1 MQAELVAEAATVD
14 YGAYSSSLS
23 NAIDGLLA
31 EAGENPAAIS
41 RSFIFNLNSKPD
53 SKHTIYLDF
62 TGHTT
67 SGTYWN
73 STYTHGASI
82 STPVYS
88 RDSSSAFSNTELRDI
103 YEIWLRVSEDYMP
116 FDVNVT
122 TKEPAK
128 SSLIKSSSSD
138 AYYGVRV
145 CIGGDSSDWYSSAA
159 SGVAVYDSF
168 TWSSDTP
175 VFVFA
180 KSLYNLPRY
189 VAESAS
195 HEVGHTLGLSHD
207 GKNSAEYYDGANGW
221 APIMG
226 SAYLPELTQWSKG
239 TYSGANNTE
248 DDIAILGSE
257 LGYRADDYAGTAS
270 SATKLVFS
278 DSEKLG
284 SGVIGKSSDVDFFW
298 FNLPDDHSVS
308 SITVGGISEV
318 TNLDVIVKLYDSS
331 KNLIKTYDP
340 TGTLYVTMDVSSF
353 AAGKYYMSVAG
364 TGKKVGSTTYYTDYG
379 SLGAYTVSCQRQH
392 VTAAE
397 YASIRAAY
405 PKFGLPAAW
414 DSLNIIEILPDD
426 LSVTNLKKAI
436 ATAGKTVGNDLIVVR
451 TTASKHTVSYS
462 SSSSALSI
470 DIAKSSYGSVS
481 IVALGPVPLT
491 INANAKSHA
500 ISISGSTVNLG
511 NLTLTNGRAAEGGGI
526 RVSGSSVVQLANCS
540 IVGNTATSYG
550 GGLYALNGT
559 VSLTN
564 CAVTGNNG
572 TNYGGNIYL
581 KYTNT
586 KLTNCTV
593 SGGSAVY
600 GAGVYV
606 FDDTTLNAYNTIIA
620 ENDGPNVH
628 KKASATINAYNVLS
642 PFTAWTAGSGNLVYD
657 SSLPLFKD
665 AAHGDYTI
673 SSVSQALNKG
683 KTSYA
688 TSAGLSASSADLA
701 GNARIIST
709 EIDLGAFE
717 NQYAL
722 TEPEFTVVSVTKAAV
737 QISIGAVENAASYV
751 VEYGTNT
758 NFANAST
765 VSFSTAGTKWITGLA
780 SDTAYYLRVASAAS
794 DEKSGYAT
802 ASAHTETLGTV
813 ATPTA
818 SVAAKTN
825 TAVQISIGSVD
836 AATAYTLE
844 YSFSDDFVDAS
855 SVTYGSAGT
864 RWITGL
870 VSGATYYFR
879 VKATAPGYGDS
890 AYCDAFSNN
899 PNATPISSV
908 TLSTD
913 APKVGETVTATV
925 APNGGTATY
934 RWYRGET
941 LISGATSASYVPT
954 ADDVGYALTVK
965 AIGVG
970 SSSGSVTATTAASVI
985 VPLTQLD
992 APTLAILAKT
1002 NTGVQISIGAVA
1014 NATSYVVDYSL
1025 SDDFSDATTVTYKNP
1040 VTIWIMG
1047 LNSGA
1052 KYYFRVKASAAAYA
1066 DSDYSATVSNYEE
1079 VATTPLSGV
1088 TLSTNAPVGGETV
1101 TATVSPS
1108 GATASYQWYRG
1119 TTAISGATSASY
1131 VPTYLD
1137 DGYTLKVVA
1146 TGTGEYSGSVTA
1158 TTASS
1163 VVYPFTQLD
1172 VPTLAILAK
1181 TSTGVQISIG
1191 AVTNATSY
1199 VVDYSLSDDFSVATT
1214 VTYKNPVTIWI
1225 TGLNSGAK
1233 YYFRVK
1239 ASAAAYA
1246 DSEYSATVSNY
1257 EEVATTP
1264 LSGVTLSTDS
1274 PIGGE
1279 AVTATVSPSGATAT
1293 YQWYRGTT
1301 AISGATSASYVP
1313 TYLDDGYTL
1322 KVVATGTGEYSGS
1335 VTATTSSSVVYPF
1348 TQLDVPTLAILAK
1361 TSTGV
1366 QISIGAVTNATSYI
1380 VDYSLSSDFSD
1391 ATTVTYKNPV
1401 TIWITGLNYG
1411 ATYYFRVK
1419 ASAAAYADS
1428 EYSATVS
1435 NNPNV
1440 SPLSGVTL
1448 STDAPKVG
1456 QEITAAVSPSGATAT
1471 YQWYRGE
1478 TAISGATSASY
1489 VPTSDDVG
1497 YALTVTATGSGNY
1510 SGSVTAT
1517 AASSVA
1523 VPLPQLDAPV
1533 ASILAKT
1540 STAVRISIGEVLNAT
1555 TYTVDYALS
1564 PDFSN
1569 ASTSV
1574 YGSYGPKWITG
1585 LTSGATYYLRV
1596 KASGPNYEDSDYCAT
1611 FTSDDD
1617 PITPIEAIALSTDA
1631 PKVGLPIS
1639 VNLLPTN
1646 STADCQWYR
1655 GETAIPGATDT
1666 TYVPTL
1672 DDVGYNLTVTVV
1684 GVGGSSG
1691 TLSAT
1696 TALTV
1701 VVPPAQLSTPNA
1713 SVLARTNSAVQVF
1726 ISTVVNA
1733 TSYTVDYALTD
1744 DFSDAQS
1751 KTFSSAGSKWITG
1764 LSYGM
1769 TYYLR
1774 VKATASGFEDSCYS
1788 AAFCNF
1794 DTPSTPLT
1802 GVTLST
1808 TAPKVGQAITAT
1820 PTPEGA
1826 VATYQWYRG
1835 TAAIP
1840 DATSAT
1846 YVPTDDDL
1854 GLTLTVMAM
1863 GTDGYAGSATAT
1875 ASSSVEV
1882 AVLKLDAPVLSIL
1895 AKTNTAVQI
1904 SIAAVANAS
1913 TYTVEYSQNSD
1924 FSGAST
1930 KTYGLSG
1937 SKWITGLSSGATYYF
1952 RVKASASGYEDSN
1965 YSAPVSN
1972 DSSLVGSTVILDD
1985 GDSLFDDGWD
1995 DDFLNALAESF
2006 I

>member
-1 MQAELVAEAATVD
+1 MQAEEVAEVAEAASID
-14 YGAYSSSLS
+14 YESYSSSLTE
-23 NAIDGLLA
+23 AIDGMLT
-31 EAGENPAAIS
+31 EAGENPSAIS
-41 RSFIFNLNSKPD
+41 RDFIFNLSSKPS

-73 STYTHGASI
+73 SAYTNGASI
-82 STPVYS
+82 TTSVYS
-88 RDSSSAFSNTELRDI
+88 RDSSSAFSHTELRDI

-145 CIGGDSSDWYSSAA
+145 CIGGDCSDWYGSAA
-159 SGVAVYDSF
+159 SGIAAYDSF

-180 KSLYNLPRY
+180 KTLGNWPKYI
-189 VAESAS
+189 AESAS

-207 GKNSAEYYDGANGW
+207 GKNSTEYYDGANGW

-340 TGTLYVTMDVSSF
+340 TGALYVTMDVSSF

-426 LSVTNLKKAI
+426 LSATNLKKAI

-572 TNYGGNIYL
+572 TNYGGNLYL

-688 TSAGLSASSADLA
+688 TSAGLSASSVDLA

-751 VEYGTNT
+751 VEYGTNA

-780 SDTAYYLRVASAAS
+780 SDTTYYLRVASAAS

-802 ASAHTETLGTV
+802 ASAHTNTQGTL
-813 ATPTA
+813 TPPTF
-818 SVAAKTN
+818 SITAKTN
-825 TAVQISIGSVD
+825 TAVQLSIGAVD
-836 AATAYTLE
+836 NATSYIVE
-844 YSFSDDFVDAS
+844 YSFSNDFVDAS
-855 SVTYGSAGT
+855 SVTYGGAVT
-864 RWITGL
+864 RWLTGL
-870 VSGATYYFR
+870 VPGATYYFR
-879 VKATAPGYGDS
+879 VKASAVGYEDS
-890 AYCDAFSNN
+890 AYSETVSNN
-899 PNATPISSV
+899 PDPTPLSSVTLSTDTPKVGEAISATVSPTDGTAAYRWYRGETLISGATSASYVPTADDVGYTLTVTAIGTGSSSGIATATTAASVIVPLQELDTPTIAIPAKIGTAVQLSIGAVDNATSYTVEYSFSNDFVDASSVTYGGAVTRWLTGLVPEATYYFRVKASAVGYEDSAYSETVSNNPDPTPLSSV

-913 APKVGETVTATV
+913 APNVGEAVSATV
-925 APNGGTATY
+925 SPTGGTAAY

-954 ADDVGYALTVK
+954 ADDVGYALTVT
-965 AIGVG
+965 AIGTG
-970 SSSGSVTATTAASVI
+970 SSSCLVSATTSANVV
-985 VPLTQLD
+985 VPLPQLD
-992 APTLAILAKT
+992 TPTITISAKIST
-1002 NTGVQISIGAVA
+1002 AVQISIGAVD
-1014 NATSYVVDYSL
+1014 NATLYTVEYSFN
-1025 SDDFSDATTVTYKNP
+1025 DDFTDVWHKTYGGAVTR
-1040 VTIWIMG
+1040 WITG
-1047 LNSGA
+1047 LSSGA
-1052 KYYFRVKASAAAYA
+1052 TYYFRVKASASGYE
-1066 DSDYSATVSNYEE
+1066 DSNYSETVSNNPDP
-1079 VATTPLSGV
+1079 TPLSSV
-1088 TLSTNAPVGGETV
+1088 TLSTDAPKVGEAV

-1108 GATASYQWYRG
+1108 GGAAAYQWYRG
-1119 TTAISGATSASY
+1119 ETLISGATSASY
-1131 VPTYLD
+1131 VPT
-1137 DGYTLKVVA
+1137 A
-1146 TGTGEYSGSVTA
+1146 
-1158 TTASS
+1158 
-1163 VVYPFTQLD
+1163 
-1172 VPTLAILAK
+1172 
-1181 TSTGVQISIG
+1181 
-1191 AVTNATSY
+1191 
-1199 VVDYSLSDDFSVATT
+1199 
-1214 VTYKNPVTIWI
+1214 
-1225 TGLNSGAK
+1225 
-1233 YYFRVK
+1233 
-1239 ASAAAYA
+1239 
-1246 DSEYSATVSNY
+1246 
-1257 EEVATTP
+1257 
-1264 LSGVTLSTDS
+1264 
-1274 PIGGE
+1274 
-1279 AVTATVSPSGATAT
+1279 
-1293 YQWYRGTT
+1293 
-1301 AISGATSASYVP
+1301 
-1313 TYLDDGYTL
+1313 
-1322 KVVATGTGEYSGS
+1322 
-1335 VTATTSSSVVYPF
+1335 
-1348 TQLDVPTLAILAK
+1348 
-1361 TSTGV
+1361 
-1366 QISIGAVTNATSYI
+1366 
-1380 VDYSLSSDFSD
+1380 
-1391 ATTVTYKNPV
+1391 
-1401 TIWITGLNYG
+1401 
-1411 ATYYFRVK
+1411 
-1419 ASAAAYADS
+1419 
-1428 EYSATVS
+1428 
-1435 NNPNV
+1435 
-1440 SPLSGVTL
+1440 
-1448 STDAPKVG
+1448 
-1456 QEITAAVSPSGATAT
+1456 
-1471 YQWYRGE
+1471 
-1478 TAISGATSASY
+1478 
-1489 VPTSDDVG
+1489 DDVG
-1497 YALTVTATGSGNY
+1497 YALTVTAIGTGS
-1510 SGSVTAT
+1510 SSCLVSAT
-1517 AASSVA
+1517 TSANVV
-1523 VPLPQLDAPV
+1523 VPLPQLD
-1533 ASILAKT
+1533 
-1540 STAVRISIGEVLNAT
+1540 
-1555 TYTVDYALS
+1555 
-1564 PDFSN
+1564 
-1569 ASTSV
+1569 
-1574 YGSYGPKWITG
+1574 
-1585 LTSGATYYLRV
+1585 
-1596 KASGPNYEDSDYCAT
+1596 
-1611 FTSDDD
+1611 
-1617 PITPIEAIALSTDA
+1617 
-1631 PKVGLPIS
+1631 
-1639 VNLLPTN
+1639 
-1646 STADCQWYR
+1646 
-1655 GETAIPGATDT
+1655 
-1666 TYVPTL
+1666 
-1672 DDVGYNLTVTVV
+1672 
-1684 GVGGSSG
+1684 
-1691 TLSAT
+1691 
-1696 TALTV
+1696 
-1701 VVPPAQLSTPNA
+1701 
-1713 SVLARTNSAVQVF
+1713 
-1726 ISTVVNA
+1726 
-1733 TSYTVDYALTD
+1733 
-1744 DFSDAQS
+1744 
-1751 KTFSSAGSKWITG
+1751 
-1764 LSYGM
+1764 
-1769 TYYLR
+1769 
-1774 VKATASGFEDSCYS
+1774 
-1788 AAFCNF
+1788 
-1794 DTPSTPLT
+1794 
-1802 GVTLST
+1802 
-1808 TAPKVGQAITAT
+1808 T
-1820 PTPEGA
+1820 PTI
-1826 VATYQWYRG
+1826 T
-1835 TAAIP
+1835 I
-1840 DATSAT
+1840 SAKI
-1846 YVPTDDDL
+1846 
-1854 GLTLTVMAM
+1854 
-1863 GTDGYAGSATAT
+1863 S
-1875 ASSSVEV
+1875 
-1882 AVLKLDAPVLSIL
+1882 
-1895 AKTNTAVQI
+1895 TAVQI
-1904 SIAAVANAS
+1904 SIGAVDNA
-1913 TYTVEYSQNSD
+1913 TLYTVEYSFNDD
-1924 FSGAST
+1924 FT
-1930 KTYGLSG
+1930 DVWHKTYGG
-1937 SKWITGLSSGATYYF
+1937 AVTRWITGLSSGATYYF

>member
-1 MQAELVAEAATVD
+1 
-14 YGAYSSSLS
+14 
-23 NAIDGLLA
+23 
-31 EAGENPAAIS
+31 
-41 RSFIFNLNSKPD
+41 
-53 SKHTIYLDF
+53 
-62 TGHTT
+62 
-67 SGTYWN
+67 
-73 STYTHGASI
+73 
-82 STPVYS
+82 
-88 RDSSSAFSNTELRDI
+88 
-103 YEIWLRVSEDYMP
+103 
-116 FDVNVT
+116 
-122 TKEPAK
+122 
-128 SSLIKSSSSD
+128 
-138 AYYGVRV
+138 
-145 CIGGDSSDWYSSAA
+145 
-159 SGVAVYDSF
+159 
-168 TWSSDTP
+168 
-175 VFVFA
+175 
-180 KSLYNLPRY
+180 
-189 VAESAS
+189 
-195 HEVGHTLGLSHD
+195 
-207 GKNSAEYYDGANGW
+207 
-221 APIMG
+221 
-226 SAYLPELTQWSKG
+226 
-239 TYSGANNTE
+239 
-248 DDIAILGSE
+248 
-257 LGYRADDYAGTAS
+257 
-270 SATKLVFS
+270 
-278 DSEKLG
+278 
-284 SGVIGKSSDVDFFW
+284 
-298 FNLPDDHSVS
+298 
-308 SITVGGISEV
+308 
-318 TNLDVIVKLYDSS
+318 
-331 KNLIKTYDP
+331 
-340 TGTLYVTMDVSSF
+340 
-353 AAGKYYMSVAG
+353 
-364 TGKKVGSTTYYTDYG
+364 
-379 SLGAYTVSCQRQH
+379 
-392 VTAAE
+392 
-397 YASIRAAY
+397 
-405 PKFGLPAAW
+405 
-414 DSLNIIEILPDD
+414 
-426 LSVTNLKKAI
+426 
-436 ATAGKTVGNDLIVVR
+436 
-451 TTASKHTVSYS
+451 TVSYS

-481 IVALGPVPLT
+481 IVALGSVPLT

-572 TNYGGNIYL
+572 TNYGGNLYL

-642 PFTAWTAGSGNLVYD
+642 PFAAWTAGSGNLVYD

-722 TEPEFTVVSVTKAAV
+722 TEPEFAVVSVTKAAV

-751 VEYGTNT
+751 VEYGTNA

-780 SDTAYYLRVASAAS
+780 SDTTYYLRVASAAS

-913 APKVGETVTATV
+913 APKLRETVTATV

-1108 GATASYQWYRG
+1108 GATA
-1119 TTAISGATSASY
+1119 
-1131 VPTYLD
+1131 
-1137 DGYTLKVVA
+1137 
-1146 TGTGEYSGSVTA
+1146 
-1158 TTASS
+1158 
-1163 VVYPFTQLD
+1163 
-1172 VPTLAILAK
+1172 
-1181 TSTGVQISIG
+1181 
-1191 AVTNATSY
+1191 
-1199 VVDYSLSDDFSVATT
+1199 
-1214 VTYKNPVTIWI
+1214 
-1225 TGLNSGAK
+1225 
-1233 YYFRVK
+1233 
-1239 ASAAAYA
+1239 
-1246 DSEYSATVSNY
+1246 
-1257 EEVATTP
+1257 
-1264 LSGVTLSTDS
+1264 
-1274 PIGGE
+1274 
-1279 AVTATVSPSGATAT
+1279 T

-1322 KVVATGTGEYSGS
+1322 KVVATGTGDYSGS
-1335 VTATTSSSVVYPF
+1335 VNATTSSSVVYPF
-1348 TQLDVPTLAILAK
+1348 TQLDAPTLAILAK
-1361 TSTGV
+1361 TNTGV

-1380 VDYSLSSDFSD
+1380 VDYSLSSDFSN

-1456 QEITAAVSPSGATAT
+1456 REITAAVSPSGATAT

-1655 GETAIPGATDT
+1655 GETAIPGATDA

-1863 GTDGYAGSATAT
+1863 GTDGYAGLATAT

-1895 AKTNTAVQI
+1895 DKTNTAVQI

>member
-1 MQAELVAEAATVD
+1 MVELDYFCRWASSVLKVCRAKDSLKRDIRRPRKLDLERLEARQLLCASLTNSPCAETAFSACDEFLVDGVRVMQAEEVAEVAEAASID
-14 YGAYSSSLS
+14 YESYSSSLTE
-23 NAIDGLLA
+23 AIDGMLT
-31 EAGENPAAIS
+31 EAGENPSAVS
-41 RSFIFNLNSKPD
+41 RDFIFNLSSKPN

-73 STYTHGASI
+73 SAYTNGASI
-82 STPVYS
+82 TTPVYS

-145 CIGGDSSDWYSSAA
+145 CIGGDCSDWYAATA
-159 SGVAVYDSF
+159 SGVAAYDSF

-180 KSLYNLPRY
+180 KTLGNWPKYI
-189 VAESAS
+189 AESAC

-207 GKNSAEYYDGANGW
+207 GKNSTEYYDGANGW

-226 SAYLPELTQWSKG
+226 SAYLQEVTQWSKG
-239 TYSGANNTE
+239 SYSGANNTE
-248 DDIAILGSE
+248 DDIAILGSA

-284 SGVIGKSSDVDFFW
+284 SGIVGKSSDVDFFW

-308 SITVGGISEV
+308 SITVGGVAEV

-340 TGTLYVTMDVSSF
+340 TDTLYVTMDVSSF

-379 SLGAYTVSCQRQH
+379 SLGAYTVSCQRH
-392 VTAAE
+392 NVTAAE

-426 LSVTNLKKAI
+426 LSAANLKKAI
-436 ATAGKTVGNDLIVVR
+436 ATAGRTVGNDLIVVR
-451 TTASKHTVSYS
+451 TTASKHTVSYA

-572 TNYGGNIYL
+572 TNYGGNLYL

-593 SGGSAVY
+593 SGGSAIY

-665 AAHGDYTI
+665 ASHGDYTI

-688 TSAGLSASSADLA
+688 ASAGLSASSADLA

-751 VEYGTNT
+751 VEYSTSA

-780 SDTAYYLRVASAAS
+780 ADTTYYLRVAAAAS
-794 DEKSGYAT
+794 DEKSGYAIAT
-802 ASAHTETLGTV
+802 ARTETLGTV

-818 SVAAKTN
+818 SIAAKTN
-825 TAVQISIGSVD
+825 SAVQISIGAVD

-844 YSFSDDFVDAS
+844 YSFSDDFVNAS
-855 SVTYGSAGT
+855 SVTYGGAGT

-879 VKATAPGYGDS
+879 VKASAPGYGDS
-890 AYCDAFSNN
+890 AYSETFSNN
-899 PNATPISSV
+899 PNATPLSSV
-908 TLSTD
+908 TLST
-913 APKVGETVTATV
+913 ASPEVGAAVTATV
-925 APNGGTATY
+925 SPNGGTAAF
-934 RWYRGET
+934 RWYRGDT

-970 SSSGSVTATTAASVI
+970 SSSGLVSATTSSSVI

-1002 NTGVQISIGAVA
+1002 NTGVQISIGSVT
-1014 NATSYVVDYSL
+1014 NATSYTVDYSL
-1025 SDDFSDATTVTYKNP
+1025 SSDFSNATTVTYKNP
-1040 VTIWIMG
+1040 VTIWITG
-1047 LNSGA
+1047 LNYGA
-1052 KYYFRVKASAAAYA
+1052 TYYFRVKASAAGYA
-1066 DSDYSATVSNYEE
+1066 DSEYSATVSNYEE
-1079 VATTPLSGV
+1079 VTTTPLSGV
-1088 TLSTNAPVGGETV
+1088 TLSTNAPIGGETV
-1101 TATVSPS
+1101 TASVSPS

-1119 TTAISGATSASY
+1119 ATAISGATSASY

-1146 TGTGEYSGSVTA
+1146 TGTGEYSGSVSA
-1158 TTASS
+1158 TTSS
-1163 VVYPFTQLD
+1163 NVVYPFTQLD
-1172 VPTLAILAK
+1172 APTLAILAK
-1181 TSTGVQISIG
+1181 TNTGVQISIG
-1191 AVTNATSY
+1191 S
-1199 VVDYSLSDDFSVATT
+1199 
-1214 VTYKNPVTIWI
+1214 
-1225 TGLNSGAK
+1225 
-1233 YYFRVK
+1233 
-1239 ASAAAYA
+1239 
-1246 DSEYSATVSNY
+1246 
-1257 EEVATTP
+1257 
-1264 LSGVTLSTDS
+1264 
-1274 PIGGE
+1274 
-1279 AVTATVSPSGATAT
+1279 
-1293 YQWYRGTT
+1293 
-1301 AISGATSASYVP
+1301 
-1313 TYLDDGYTL
+1313 
-1322 KVVATGTGEYSGS
+1322 
-1335 VTATTSSSVVYPF
+1335 
-1348 TQLDVPTLAILAK
+1348 
-1361 TSTGV
+1361 
-1366 QISIGAVTNATSYI
+1366 VTNATSYI
-1380 VDYSLSSDFSD
+1380 VDYSLSSDFSN

-1419 ASAAAYADS
+1419 ASATAYADS
-1428 EYSATVS
+1428 EYSVTVS

-1456 QEITAAVSPSGATAT
+1456 REITAAVSPSGATAT

-1585 LTSGATYYLRV
+1585 LTSGATYYFRV

-1713 SVLARTNSAVQVF
+1713 SVLARTNAAVQVF

-1733 TSYTVDYALTD
+1733 TSYTVEYALTD

-1846 YVPTDDDL
+1846 YVPADDDL

-1904 SIAAVANAS
+1904 SIAAVANAA

-1952 RVKASASGYEDSN
+1952 RVKASATGYEDSN

-1972 DSSLVGSTVILDD
+1972 DGSPVGSTVVLDD
-1985 GDSLFDDGWD
+1985 DDSLFGDELDGE
-1995 DDFLNALAESF
+1995 FLNALAESL

>member
-1 MQAELVAEAATVD
+1 MVELDYFCRWASSVLKVCRAKDSLKRDIRRPRKLDLERLEARQLLCASLTNSPCAETAFSACDEFLVDGVRVMQAEEVAEVAEAASID
-14 YGAYSSSLS
+14 YESYSSSLTE
-23 NAIDGLLA
+23 AIDGMLT
-31 EAGENPAAIS
+31 EAGENPSAVS
-41 RSFIFNLNSKPD
+41 RDFIFNLSSKPN

-73 STYTHGASI
+73 SAYTNGASI
-82 STPVYS
+82 TTPVYS

-145 CIGGDSSDWYSSAA
+145 CIGGDCSDWYAATA
-159 SGVAVYDSF
+159 SGVAAYDSF

-180 KSLYNLPRY
+180 KTLGNWPKYI
-189 VAESAS
+189 AESAC

-207 GKNSAEYYDGANGW
+207 GKNSTEYYDGANGW

-226 SAYLPELTQWSKG
+226 SAYLQEVTQWSKG
-239 TYSGANNTE
+239 SYSGANNTE
-248 DDIAILGSE
+248 DDIAILGSA

-284 SGVIGKSSDVDFFW
+284 SGIVGKSSDVDFFW

-308 SITVGGISEV
+308 SITVGGVAEV

-340 TGTLYVTMDVSSF
+340 TDTLYVTMDVSSF

-379 SLGAYTVSCQRQH
+379 SLGAYTVSCQRH
-392 VTAAE
+392 NVTAAE

-426 LSVTNLKKAI
+426 LSAANLKKAI
-436 ATAGKTVGNDLIVVR
+436 ATAGRTVGNDLIVVR
-451 TTASKHTVSYS
+451 TTASKHTVSYA

-572 TNYGGNIYL
+572 TNYGGNLYL

-593 SGGSAVY
+593 SGGSAIY

-665 AAHGDYTI
+665 ASHGDYTI

-688 TSAGLSASSADLA
+688 ASAGLSASSADLA

-751 VEYGTNT
+751 VEYSTSA

-780 SDTAYYLRVASAAS
+780 ADTTYYLRVAAAAS
-794 DEKSGYAT
+794 DEKSGYAIAT
-802 ASAHTETLGTV
+802 ARTETLGTV

-818 SVAAKTN
+818 SIAAKTN
-825 TAVQISIGSVD
+825 SAVQISIGAVD

-844 YSFSDDFVDAS
+844 YSFSDDFVNAS
-855 SVTYGSAGT
+855 SVTYGGAGT

-879 VKATAPGYGDS
+879 VKASAPGYGDS
-890 AYCDAFSNN
+890 AYSETFSNN
-899 PNATPISSV
+899 PNATPLSSV
-908 TLSTD
+908 TLST
-913 APKVGETVTATV
+913 ASPEVGAAVTATV
-925 APNGGTATY
+925 SPNGGTAAF
-934 RWYRGET
+934 RWYRGDT

-970 SSSGSVTATTAASVI
+970 SSSGLVSATTSSSVI

-1002 NTGVQISIGAVA
+1002 NTGVQISIG
-1014 NATSYVVDYSL
+1014 S
-1025 SDDFSDATTVTYKNP
+1025 
-1040 VTIWIMG
+1040 
-1047 LNSGA
+1047 
-1052 KYYFRVKASAAAYA
+1052 
-1066 DSDYSATVSNYEE
+1066 
-1079 VATTPLSGV
+1079 
-1088 TLSTNAPVGGETV
+1088 
-1101 TATVSPS
+1101 
-1108 GATASYQWYRG
+1108 
-1119 TTAISGATSASY
+1119 
-1131 VPTYLD
+1131 
-1137 DGYTLKVVA
+1137 
-1146 TGTGEYSGSVTA
+1146 
-1158 TTASS
+1158 
-1163 VVYPFTQLD
+1163 
-1172 VPTLAILAK
+1172 
-1181 TSTGVQISIG
+1181 
-1191 AVTNATSY
+1191 
-1199 VVDYSLSDDFSVATT
+1199 
-1214 VTYKNPVTIWI
+1214 
-1225 TGLNSGAK
+1225 
-1233 YYFRVK
+1233 
-1239 ASAAAYA
+1239 
-1246 DSEYSATVSNY
+1246 
-1257 EEVATTP
+1257 
-1264 LSGVTLSTDS
+1264 
-1274 PIGGE
+1274 
-1279 AVTATVSPSGATAT
+1279 
-1293 YQWYRGTT
+1293 
-1301 AISGATSASYVP
+1301 
-1313 TYLDDGYTL
+1313 
-1322 KVVATGTGEYSGS
+1322 
-1335 VTATTSSSVVYPF
+1335 
-1348 TQLDVPTLAILAK
+1348 
-1361 TSTGV
+1361 
-1366 QISIGAVTNATSYI
+1366 VTNATSYI
-1380 VDYSLSSDFSD
+1380 VDYSLSSDFSN

-1419 ASAAAYADS
+1419 ASATAYADS
-1428 EYSATVS
+1428 EYSVTVS

-1456 QEITAAVSPSGATAT
+1456 REITAAVSPSGATAT

-1585 LTSGATYYLRV
+1585 LTSGATYYFRV

-1713 SVLARTNSAVQVF
+1713 SVLARTNAAVQVF

-1733 TSYTVDYALTD
+1733 TSYTVEYALTD

-1846 YVPTDDDL
+1846 YVPADDDL

-1904 SIAAVANAS
+1904 SIAAVANAA

-1952 RVKASASGYEDSN
+1952 RVKASATGYEDSN

-1972 DSSLVGSTVILDD
+1972 DGSPVGSTVVLDD
-1985 GDSLFDDGWD
+1985 DDSLFGDELDGE
-1995 DDFLNALAESF
+1995 FLNALAESL

>member
-1 MQAELVAEAATVD
+1 MQAEEVAEVAEAASID
-14 YGAYSSSLS
+14 YESYSSSLTE
-23 NAIDGLLA
+23 AIDGMLT
-31 EAGENPAAIS
+31 EAGENPSAIS
-41 RSFIFNLNSKPD
+41 RDFIFNLSSKPS

-73 STYTHGASI
+73 SAYTNGASI
-82 STPVYS
+82 TTPVYS

-159 SGVAVYDSF
+159 SGIAAYDSF

-180 KSLYNLPRY
+180 KSLGNWPKYI
-189 VAESAS
+189 AESAS

-481 IVALGPVPLT
+481 IVALGSVPLT

-572 TNYGGNIYL
+572 TNYGGNLYL

-751 VEYGTNT
+751 VEYGTNA

-780 SDTAYYLRVASAAS
+780 PDTTYYLRVASAAS

-844 YSFSDDFVDAS
+844 YSFSDDFVNAS

-1002 NTGVQISIGAVA
+1002 NTGVQISIGAVT

-1108 GATASYQWYRG
+1108 GATA
-1119 TTAISGATSASY
+1119 
-1131 VPTYLD
+1131 
-1137 DGYTLKVVA
+1137 
-1146 TGTGEYSGSVTA
+1146 
-1158 TTASS
+1158 
-1163 VVYPFTQLD
+1163 
-1172 VPTLAILAK
+1172 
-1181 TSTGVQISIG
+1181 
-1191 AVTNATSY
+1191 
-1199 VVDYSLSDDFSVATT
+1199 
-1214 VTYKNPVTIWI
+1214 
-1225 TGLNSGAK
+1225 
-1233 YYFRVK
+1233 
-1239 ASAAAYA
+1239 
-1246 DSEYSATVSNY
+1246 
-1257 EEVATTP
+1257 
-1264 LSGVTLSTDS
+1264 
-1274 PIGGE
+1274 
-1279 AVTATVSPSGATAT
+1279 T

-1322 KVVATGTGEYSGS
+1322 KVVATGTGDYSGS
-1335 VTATTSSSVVYPF
+1335 VNATTSSSVVYPF

-1361 TSTGV
+1361 TNTGV

-1428 EYSATVS
+1428 AYSATVS
-1435 NNPNV
+1435 NDPNV

-1655 GETAIPGATDT
+1655 GETAIPGATDA

-1713 SVLARTNSAVQVF
+1713 SVLARTNAAVQVF

-1733 TSYTVDYALTD
+1733 TSYTVEYALTD

-1965 YSAPVSN
+1965 FSAPVSN